1 VAKIVV
7 ALLAV
12 LVTLEVVAVI
22 GIAGAL
28 FWVGGRGT
36 VVVGASMLVVSLLA
50 GLLALR
56 GIRSAERRQ

>member
-1 VAKIVV
+1 MVV

-12 LVTLEVVAVI
+12 LVALELIAVI

-56 GIRSAERRQ
+56 DIRSAERRH

>member
-1 VAKIVV
+1 MVV

-12 LVTLEVVAVI
+12 LVALELVAVI

-36 VVVGASMLVVSLLA
+36 VVVGASMLVVTLLA
-50 GLLALR
+50 GVLTLR
-56 GIRSAERRQ
+56 GIRSAERRH